1 VMRIMGMEP
10 SEQQLQE
17 LIQSVDVDGNG
28 KVSGAPAHAV
38 PPTRTARTPPVRGI
52 GTHGARGGGGGG
64 AASCTRA
71 WLTRRVCTPVP
82 CALQIELEEFT
93 NLMARNILTKDG
105 AVGRPAA

>member
-1 VMRIMGMEP
+1 MMRIMGMEP

-52 GTHGARGGGGGG
+52 GTHGARGGGEQP
-64 AASCTRA
+64 AAP

-82 CALQIELEEFT
+82 CASQIELEEFT